1 MFYIFYFQ
9 IHFIIEDMTLQNT
22 DFYSS
27 EDHVHVTTSQNS
39 LRINSLPNSPH
50 NDFAKNNRLTTQAI
64 VH

>member
-1 MFYIFYFQ
+1 
-9 IHFIIEDMTLQNT
+9 MTLQNT

-50 NDFAKNNRLTTQAI
+50 NDFAKDNRLTTQAI